1 MLLATATTSLPSV
14 PPTLM
19 QKMLPATTPTLPS
32 VPPTPTHDK
41 DDIEENRPRHEV
53 LSVYDGSELSSEP
66 LELNP
71 AMESLHLEGLDHKR
85 HWSYFPLGCFPYTTT
100 LTELTLDVPLAL
112 GPSDAI
118 AMANKFPNID
128 TLRINVLL
136 VRDPK
141 FFEALAAFTS
151 LTNLTLLMNTS
162 FQNEFKAWNIFAIK
176 QLQTLTL
183 ISSSMDLHA
192 LITFAAVCVT
202 PKNLETIIIERPA
215 SNRGSLHNKRH
226 VKLDHD
232 VEYQVERL
240 QHLPPR
246 EFYSNQRV
254 FMDTPVRVLFPSLKN
269 IFVCADFAR
278 KHNMSQVKGLGRI
291 VGKGKRKR
299 SQGVNTVP
307 TAKTLKLSF

>member
-1 MLLATATTSLPSV
+1 
-14 PPTLM
+14 
-19 QKMLPATTPTLPS
+19 MLPTPTLPS
-32 VPPTPTHDK
+32 VPPDK
-41 DDIEENRPRHEV
+41 DDVEEHRLRHQV
-53 LSVYDGSELSSEP
+53 LSVYNMSELSSGP
-66 LELNP
+66 LQFHP
-71 AMESLHLEGLDHKR
+71 SIESLHLEGLDHKR
-85 HWSYFPLGCFPYTTT
+85 HWSCFPLACFPYTTT
-100 LTELTLDVPLAL
+100 LKELTLDVPFAF
-112 GPSDAI
+112 GVVDVI

-162 FQNEFKAWNIFAIK
+162 FQHELKDWKIFAIE

-202 PKNLETIIIERPA
+202 PKNLETLIIERPA
-215 SNRGSLHNKRH
+215 SNRGSLRNKRH
-226 VKLDHD
+226 VNLDHD

-240 QHLPPR
+240 QHRVLAPR
-246 EFYSNQRV
+246 DYFSNQRV
-254 FMDTPVRVLFPSLKN
+254 FMDTPVYKLFPSLN
-269 IFVCADFAR
+269 NVFVCADFAR
-278 KHNMSQVKGLGRI
+278 SHNLSQVQVLGCI

-299 SQGVNTVP
+299 SRTQVVNAAP
-307 TAKTLKLSF
+307 AKTIKLSF